1 MEAVFLQVLWV
12 SLTVS
17 AVLLPLL
24 LAKGWLRRRVRA
36 KALYVIWLLLALR
49 LAVPVDLSLPEP
61 PVEVEAPE
69 LSVALTVPAP
79 GMTVDGESPWAGQD
93 TRPQTE
99 EYWAESPRVPVT
111 VVLSALWLTGALAA
125 ALIQGGGYLLARR
138 DLLRSA
144 RPAEEETQAL
154 VGRAAARLG
163 LKRPIAVRRTSR
175 VRTPMV
181 LGLVRPVLLL
191 PQGAEPDGLVLC
203 HELTHLKRRDLWYK
217 ALLTAACWLHWFNPL
232 VWWMS
237 RAASENLELCCDGD
251 VTAGQDAAFRQRYGE
266 LLLSAGEEGRGP
278 TLSSRFG
285 GSGRTVKE
293 RLANLFLTKR
303 RGRALACLAVAVVA
317 LLGALTSCQPKTMTD
332 QEAVDALN
340 ESLDWSLGN
349 EGTTLSFTIPEGE
362 RDWDIRLSQDTFPE
376 DPDVIQSFNETQWT
390 PGERYAFL
398 LPRDILLGYQLTLN
412 VSLNGGAEGFT
423 VGMTSMAMTPNASQT
438 ALEQLRSS
446 ITYDG
451 ERVSFTIPE
460 GDRAWNIQISGR
472 AEVEWLGG
480 MSLHYLDGAD
490 WTAGET
496 YSFEL
501 SSLAAQDVTQLTMHV
516 FLEEQESEIDLLPY
530 LPYVNAEYGF
540 TLTLPQSWRGQV
552 ELLENDPNLHDV
564 TCAASFY
571 MRDAGDQDY
580 AGWLVGIY
588 RCTSQ
593 EWEETEAAG
602 NPYDLPVL
610 AEAGGYVFYAA
621 GPTDLPVDENI
632 PGALER
638 YAQLSAQISALLESF
653 TLTA

>member
-79 GMTVDGESPWAGQD
+79 GMTVDGESPWTGQD

-163 LKRPIAVRRTSR
+163 LKRPIAVRRTGR

-303 RGRALACLAVAVVA
+303 RGRALACLAVAAVA

-390 PGERYAFL
+390 PGERYSFL

-451 ERVSFTIPE
+451 ERVRFTIPE
-460 GDRAWNIQISGR
+460 GDRAWNIQIFGR
-472 AEVEWLGG
+472 ADTQELGG
-480 MSLHYLDGAD
+480 ISLHYLDGTD

-501 SSLAAQDVTQLTMHV
+501 SSMAAQDVTQLTMHV

-621 GPTDLPVDENI
+621 GPTDLPVDESI

-638 YAQLSAQISALLESF
+638 YTQLSAQISKLLESF
-653 TLTA
+653 TLPA

>member
-49 LAVPVDLSLPEP
+49 LVIPADLSMPEP
-61 PVEVEAPE
+61 LVTVEAPSYQLVLPVRTPSANPSAE
-69 LSVALTVPAP
+69 VPMAEADQNVPETSPFALSFPVNAL
-79 GMTVDGESPWAGQD
+79 
-93 TRPQTE
+93 
-99 EYWAESPRVPVT
+99 
-111 VVLSALWLTGALAA
+111 LSALWLFGVLAA
-125 ALIQGGGYLLARR
+125 ALVQGGGYLLVRR
-138 DLLRSA
+138 RLLRGA
-144 RPAEEETQAL
+144 RPVEEELEA
-154 VGRAAARLG
+154 
-163 LKRPIAVRRTSR
+163 KVRRTAGRLCLTR
-175 VRTPMV
+175 VFSVCQSGGIRTPMV
-181 LGLVRPVLLL
+181 LGLLRPVLLL
-191 PQGAEPDGLVLC
+191 PEGQPVDEVVLC
-203 HELTHLKRRDLWYK
+203 HELTHLKRHDLLYK

-293 RLANLFLTKR
+293 RLTNLFLTKR
-303 RGRALACLAVAVVA
+303 RGRALACLAVAAVA
-317 LLGALTSCQPKTMTD
+317 LLGALTSCQPKTQTG
-332 QEAVDALN
+332 QEAMDALN

-362 RDWDIRLSQDTFPE
+362 RDWDIRLSQDAFPE

-390 PGERYAFL
+390 PGERYSFL

-480 MSLHYLDGAD
+480 MSLHYLDGTD

-501 SSLAAQDVTQLTMHV
+501 SSLAAQDVTQLTMYV
-516 FLEEQESEIDLLPY
+516 FLEKQESEIDLLPY

-621 GPTDLPVDENI
+621 GPTDLPVDESI

-638 YAQLSAQISALLESF
+638 YTQLSAQISALLESF